1 MRGGLWAHVLSV
13 APSPHSLARFAQLLC
28 SQQLMVLLQHM
39 LHMHACG
46 MTTML
51 QQKLLTL

>member
-13 APSPHSLARFAQLLC
+13 TPSPHSLARFAQLLC